1 MLWGFYNQTGTNGSW
16 LTFTGIE
23 KGNRMD
29 PYLLVAI
36 LSLLLLFVLLS
47 LAPLL
52 VDQLKDD
59 PGDQSTQPE
68 TKTAS

>member
-1 MLWGFYNQTGTNGSW
+1 
-16 LTFTGIE
+16 
-23 KGNRMD
+23 MD